1 MEPNIHVII
10 VGAGI
15 GGLMLATLLEKA
27 GTSYQVL
34 EKSEELKPLGCAVTL
49 SSVGHLFEQLG
60 LRDDLNELSKP
71 FGALHLC
78 KEDMS
83 LVGSFYTRKPGH
95 DVEENYGDYA
105 RAVSRPDLVRLLMKQ
120 VNPNRVHFSK
130 RVVST
135 TQDRDRVSV
144 TCRDGTVYSG
154 SILVGA
160 DGVYSKVRENM
171 YEELQMANALP
182 WVDSLPLRYGYEC
195 AVGVAENLDPE
206 LYPVVEEKYCEF
218 VACLGKKIPYSWW
231 LIPLT
236 NNRVGW
242 MIVHDIRDQNLTAA
256 DKPEWSPVDA
266 IKMCNSTRH
275 FTCPY
280 GGTMGDIIDATP
292 QVSKIM
298 LEDKMVPFGG
308 MGANMAIQSALKL
321 ANVIYDIESDS
332 QQDIKRAFDEYFE
345 DRQGDC
351 KGAVNAS
358 NYNGAFIHAKGL
370 IANALR
376 YVIKWVP
383 NWLVKI
389 GQDKLNSKRQ
399 QASFL
404 PFVKMRGK
412 FQNTAPAVP
421 SLRRPIFEKSKDVN
435 NLSIAVSLGP
445 LMQIFEQLGMYEE
458 ILSLS
463 KPAAE
468 VGIRGDQLTSRGSY
482 RWLNPGKDIAD
493 RYGDHIRAIAR
504 SDLLNLL
511 LRQIPTSKVHFNK
524 RVLIVK
530 QEDEKV
536 RMRCQDNS
544 TYSGT
549 MIVGADGSYSS
560 IRQNLYRDLER
571 AGILP
576 KTDACPP
583 AYHYDCL
590 VGITE
595 PLDAVKYPVFKNDFT
610 ELQIM
615 AGKNVPYDL
624 WVTPLTDNRIAW
636 MSFYNVQADGSAAER
651 SFRFSEWDSN
661 AALQM
666 CSRVRHLPCVYGGSL
681 GDLIDKTP
689 KNRIS
694 KIMVA
699 DKYFNTWYHKRVV
712 LLGSACHKILP
723 FGSNGVDMA
732 FLSALELANLL
743 YEMPTSNQNEITLI
757 FEKYFQ
763 ARHKVAK
770 SSVEV
775 SRRTGIMI
783 NRKLWLL
790 SELMRPLVYL
800 AIRSTIKN
808 YEETVATI
816 RPQAIFLPLVELR
829 GSAKNKIMNPPKAL
843 SCTSMSSKEE

>member
-1 MEPNIHVII
+1 MEPNIHVVI

-60 LRDDLNELSKP
+60 LRDDLNEISKP

-78 KEDMS
+78 KDDMS

-120 VNPNRVHFSK
+120 VNPDRVHFNK

-135 TQDRDRVSV
+135 TQDRDQVSV
-144 TCRDGTVYSG
+144 TCKDGTVYSG
-154 SILVGA
+154 SIVVGA
-160 DGVYSKVRENM
+160 DGAYSKVRENM
-171 YEELQMANALP
+171 YDELQMANALP
-182 WVDSLPLRYGYEC
+182 RVDALPLRYGYEC
-195 AVGVAENLDPE
+195 AVGVAENLDPD

-242 MIVHDIRDQNLTAA
+242 MIVQDIRDQNLTAA
-256 DKPEWSPVDA
+256 DKSEWSPVDA
-266 IKMCNSTRH
+266 ITMCNRTRH

-332 QQDIKRAFDEYFE
+332 PEDIKRAFDEYFE

-351 KGAVNAS
+351 KGAVSAS
-358 NYNGAFIHAKGL
+358 NYNGAFIHAKGR

-376 YVIKWVP
+376 HAINWVP

-399 QASFL
+399 QAGFL

-412 FQNTAPAVP
+412 FQNTKPAVP
-421 SLRRPIFEKSKDVN
+421 SLRRPVHVARNGPQLLKHMGASPGGLMLAVLLERAGISYQVFEKSKDVN
-435 NLSIAVSLGP
+435 NLSTAVSMGP
-445 LMQIFEQLGMYEE
+445 LMQIFEQLG
-458 ILSLS
+458 I
-463 KPAAE
+463 
-468 VGIRGDQLTSRGSY
+468 
-482 RWLNPGKDIAD
+482 
-493 RYGDHIRAIAR
+493 YGDHIRAMAR

-511 LRQIPTSKVHFNK
+511 LRHIPAHKVFFSK

-549 MIVGADGSYSS
+549 IVVGADGLYSS

-576 KTDACPP
+576 KVDASPP

-590 VGITE
+590 VGIAE
-595 PLDAVKYPVFKNDFT
+595 QLDAVKYPVVKNEFT
-610 ELQIM
+610 ELLTLS
-615 AGKNVPYDL
+615 GKNTPYDVWL
-624 WVTPLTDNRIAW
+624 IPLTNNRIAW

-661 AALQM
+661 AALEM
-666 CSRVRHLPCVYGGSL
+666 CNRVRHLPCAYGGSL

-689 KNRIS
+689 KAGIS
-694 KIMVA
+694 KIMTA
-699 DKYFNTWYHKRVV
+699 D
-712 LLGSACHKILP
+712 KILP
-723 FGSNGVDMA
+723 FGSNGVDMS

-743 YEMPTSNQNEITLI
+743 YEMPTSNQDEITLI

-763 ARHKVAK
+763 ARHKVSKA
-770 SSVEV
+770 SVEM
-775 SRRTGIMI
+775 SRRTGIMF
-783 NRKLWLL
+783 NRKVWLW
-790 SELMRPLVYL
+790 SELMRPIVYL
-800 AIRSTIKN
+800 TVRSIVKN
-808 YEETVATI
+808 YEDTVAAI
-816 RPQAIFLPLVELR
+816 RPQVLFLPLVELR
-829 GSAKNKIMNPPKAL
+829 GSAKNKTITPPKAL
-843 SCTSMSSKEE
+843 ACTPMSNKEE